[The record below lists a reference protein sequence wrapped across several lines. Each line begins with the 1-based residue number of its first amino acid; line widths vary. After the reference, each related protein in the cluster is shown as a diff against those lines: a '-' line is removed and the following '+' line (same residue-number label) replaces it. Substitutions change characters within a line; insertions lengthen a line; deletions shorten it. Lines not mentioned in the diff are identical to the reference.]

1 MHFRKMIGF
10 YSLFCSKRM
19 DRHHR
24 DK

>member
-1 MHFRKMIGF
+1 MIGF